1 MLLDGIEYQLVEKG
15 SIENAFMFGLVMGL
29 IMIGAFV
36 ALYWIG
42 KRTLFRKYYQTVD
55 NETRKAVLAEVKGMA
70 DDADTLANQTNTLFF
85 KSLANEFH
93 SLLNE
98 LNRH

>member
-1 MLLDGIEYQLVEKG
+1 MLMDGIEYQLVEKG
-15 SIENAFMFGLVMGL
+15 SIENAFLFGLFMGI

-36 ALYWIG
+36 ALYLIG

-55 NETRKAVLAEVKGMA
+55 NATRNAVLVEMKEMA